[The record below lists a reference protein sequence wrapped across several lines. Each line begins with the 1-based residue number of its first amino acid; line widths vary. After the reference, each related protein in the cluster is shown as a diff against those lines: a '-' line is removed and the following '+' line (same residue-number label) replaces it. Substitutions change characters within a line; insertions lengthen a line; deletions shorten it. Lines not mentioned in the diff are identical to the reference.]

1 MSLRERLKELG
12 WDGKALLTPN
22 QVAALLEVGRPAVE
36 DLTRRGLLRV
46 VRMGRKSYI
55 TLASLEELLEG
66 AVPRRRAVWLT
77 LRLLERLGARVE
89 LATHPGGY
97 TARALG
103 EEGRGLTPEEAVL
116 ALADRLAGEVEREAG
131 DL

>member
-1 MSLRERLKELG
+1 VNLRERLKELG

-46 VRMGRKSYI
+46 VRMGKKSYI
-55 TLASLEELLEG
+55 TLASLEELVEG

-89 LATHPGGY
+89 LATHPEGY

-116 ALADRLAGEVEREAG
+116 ALADRLAGEVEREGG